1 MHQRLSSMRWL
12 GVLFILLAFSAIGQ
26 EHLFL
31 DFDSIPNCEMMK
43 DGTFINTDQPRT
55 AYYMVVKDG
64 VQTEYVQD
72 GKYYVRSRM
81 EWLTPCS
88 YRSVVAEVTIPG
100 YSVKPG
106 ESATTEILQ
115 TLCNEYV
122 KFTANMGKSELTSV
136 YHKMDT
142 PPCP

>member
-1 MHQRLSSMRWL
+1 MRWL

>member
-1 MHQRLSSMRWL
+1 MKWL
-12 GVLFILLAFSAIGQ
+12 GLILILGAVPAIGQ

-31 DFDSIPNCEMMK
+31 NFDSIPNCEMMK

-72 GKYYVRSRM
+72 GKYYVRSSM
-81 EWLTPCS
+81 EWLSPCS
-88 YRSVVAEVTIPG
+88 YRSVVIEVTIPG
-100 YSVKPG
+100 YNVKPG
-106 ESATTEILQ
+106 ESATTEVLQ

-122 KFTANMGKSELTSV
+122 KFKAHMGKSELTSV